1 MKNDIQCTAC
11 QFMQV
16 KPDKSATGIKG
27 RKKCFCT
34 HSDAKIASKA
44 ICEKSETESDFISYT
59 KDDGV
64 DVDIKTT
71 PRWCPLKLMDC
82 PRKISKKAAYKIIDT
97 QIPRGIFYL
106 IEGDIYVGIDN
117 RTGDVWTEE
126 FNTMKQCRKWLAK
139 ERE

>member
-16 KPDKSATGIKG
+16 KPDKSATRIKG

-64 DVDIKTT
+64 DVDTKTT

-106 IEGDIYVGIDN
+106 IEGDIYVEIDN
-117 RTGDVWTEE
+117 RTGDVLTEE
-126 FNTMKQCRKWLAK
+126 FHTMKQCRKWLAK